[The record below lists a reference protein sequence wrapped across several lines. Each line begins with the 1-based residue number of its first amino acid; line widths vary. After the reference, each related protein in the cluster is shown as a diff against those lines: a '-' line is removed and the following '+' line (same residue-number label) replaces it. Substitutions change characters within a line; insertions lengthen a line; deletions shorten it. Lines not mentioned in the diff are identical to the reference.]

1 MTIANRLFDEIA
13 VGDTASSRR
22 VCTEN
27 DLFVFAQASGNLNPI
42 SLPDRDGDED
52 PSTPPLAPSMWVGAL
67 VSNVIGNQLPGPG
80 SIYRAQSFTFHDR
93 VVCGDELVVA
103 VRVIEKREPRLIVL
117 ETRVAKADGTL
128 VADGVAEV
136 FAPVKKL
143 VFDDL
148 SAPPVIVQRHQQF
161 ERLLQAC
168 EHHAPLRT
176 ALVWPHDAASLDG
189 ALQAAAAG
197 LIVPVLVGD
206 RARIAEAARLLGRPI
221 GDLEIVE
228 APDPQDAAARAVDL
242 ARRET
247 VRAIMKGALHSDTLL
262 EPIVRREGGLRTGRR
277 ISHVYVLDVPGL
289 EHPLLISDAAI
300 NIAPDLAAKRDITQN
315 AIDLARA
322 CGIERP
328 RVGILSAVETVNPNI
343 PSTID
348 AAVLAKMAERGQIEG
363 GAVDGP
369 LAMDNAIS
377 VQAARSK
384 GIRSMVA
391 GRAEVLIVPNLETG
405 NMLAKQLTF
414 VAHADAAGLVLGAMV
429 PVMLTSRA
437 DSVRSRVVS
446 CALALLYDRW
456 RQGWPARAQPADES
470 GSRHQAKP

>member
-1 MTIANRLFDEIA
+1 MTIVNRLFDEIA

-42 SLPDRDGDED
+42 GLPDRDGDRD
-52 PSTPPLAPSMWVGAL
+52 PSTPPLAPSLWVGAL
-67 VSNVIGNQLPGPG
+67 VSNVVGNQLPGPG
-80 SIYRAQSFTFHDR
+80 STYRAQSFVFDES
-93 VVCGDELVVA
+93 VVCGDELVIT

-117 ETRVAKADGTL
+117 ATSVAKADGTL

-136 FAPVKKL
+136 YAPAKKL

-148 SAPPVIVQRHQQF
+148 SAPAVIVQRHQQF
-161 ERLLQAC
+161 ERLLEAC
-168 EHHAPLRT
+168 RGLPALRT
-176 ALVWPHDAASLDG
+176 AVVWPHDATSLDG

-197 LIVPVLVGD
+197 LIEPVLIGD
-206 RARIAEAARLLGRPI
+206 RGCIAEAARALGRSL
-221 GDLEIVE
+221 GDAPIVE
-228 APDPQDAAARAVDL
+228 APDPQGAAAQAVAM
-242 ARRET
+242 ARGAN

-262 EPIVRREGGLRTGRR
+262 EPIVRRDGGLRTERR
-277 ISHVYVLDVPGL
+277 VSHVYVLDVPGL
-289 EHPLLISDAAI
+289 EQPLLISDAAI

-322 CGIERP
+322 CGIQRP

-384 GIRSMVA
+384 GITSMVA
-391 GRAEVLIVPNLETG
+391 GRAEVLIVPNLESG

-414 VAHADAAGLVLGAMV
+414 VARADAAGLVLGAGV

-437 DSVRSRVVS
+437 DSARSRVVS
-446 CALALLYDRW
+446 CALALLYDHW
-456 RQGWPARAQPADES
+456 RRHRDIPAADAGGPA
-470 GSRHQAKP
+470 QAKR